1 MFTGIIEDIGTI
13 EAVDTGADGARLRV
27 RTALASGDTAEI
39 PLGASIAVNG
49 VCLTVTAHM
58 RGAFAFDVSRESL
71 ARTTLGALKAGARV
85 HLERAMVLGGRLDG
99 HLVQG
104 HIDGV
109 GAVAELRRDGIGWTC
124 IYRVPGELLGQ
135 IVLKGSIAIDGV
147 SLTVASLE
155 DDRVGIALVPH
166 SASQTL
172 LASMRPGQEVNVET
186 DIIGKYVAR
195 LLGVSATG
203 GQPSPGGLDLAFLAA
218 HGYGGTGH
226 R

>member
-27 RTALASGDTAEI
+27 RTQLATGETADV
-39 PLGASIAVNG
+39 PLGASVAVCG
-49 VCLTVTAHM
+49 ACLTVTAHV
-58 RGAFAFDVSRESL
+58 RGAFTFDVSRESL

-99 HLVQG
+99 HIVQG
-104 HIDGV
+104 HVDGV
-109 GAVAELRRDGIGWTC
+109 GEVAEIRRDGIGWTC
-124 IYRVPGELLGQ
+124 IYRIPRELLGQ
-135 IVLKGSIAIDGV
+135 LVLKGSIAIDGV

-166 SASQTL
+166 SAGQTL
-172 LASMRPGQEVNVET
+172 LAAMRPGHKVNVET

-195 LLGVSATG
+195 LLGLAGPGDRPTA
-203 GQPSPGGLDLAFLAA
+203 GGLDLAFLTA
-218 HGYGGTGH
+218 HGFGDSRH

>member
-1 MFTGIIEDIGTI
+1 MFTGIIEDIGTVD
-13 EAVDTGADGARLRV
+13 AVDTGADGARLRV
-27 RTALASGDTAEI
+27 RTTLATGDLAAI
-39 PLGASIAVNG
+39 PLGASVAVVG
-49 VCLTVTAHM
+49 ACLTVTTHT
-58 RGAFAFDVSRESL
+58 RGAFTFDVSRESL
-71 ARTTLGALKAGARV
+71 KRTTLGALGAGARV

-104 HIDGV
+104 HVDGV
-109 GAVAELRRDGIGWTC
+109 GEVVEVRRDGIGWTC
-124 IYRVPGELLGQ
+124 IYRVPTELLGQ

-155 DDRVGIALVPH
+155 GDRVGIALVPH
-166 SASQTL
+166 SAGGTL
-172 LASMRPGQEVNVET
+172 LAGMRPGQKVNIET

-195 LLGVSATG
+195 LLGMGPKEAA
-203 GQPSPGGLDLAFLAA
+203 PSGAKLDLAFLAA